1 MDLQATIQ
9 KIPVGATEIHLNG
22 KKYLVTR
29 QDFNQG
35 KSTKVFAKE
44 FAGNEFISFNF
55 YLTAKGEQLKPCEM
69 PTQKVL
75 DFLTWIK

>member
-1 MDLQATIQ
+1 MNLQATIQ
-9 KIPVGATEIHLNG
+9 KIPLGATEISISG

-44 FAGNEFISFNF
+44 LGGNDFISFNF
-55 YLTAKGEQLKPCEM
+55 YLTSKGEQLKPCEM

-75 DFLTWIK
+75 DFLACQ